1 MAMNLMSRLEHLT
14 IRFNSFT
21 MPERI
26 SLLTFP
32 QLLSCRLT
40 LGRTI
45 DTDGSMIA
53 SFLTR
58 HPTLKCVR
66 TDCHSSQ
73 ISLPNLQ
80 SFEGYADYA
89 PILAQGI
96 TRGLKA
102 ARMIWHSGRQPQDV
116 NTVVAALASLTNPTL
131 PFVSSHKF
139 VSREYSIVLGSLS
152 RHIPH
157 TRSLE
162 IQLIHPWLM
171 NEASDSIKHIT
182 ECLPQ
187 FNHLAYFSLDR
198 TMPAFRQAS
207 KVDTKQ
213 HHRAIVQ
220 TWGSVCP
227 TLKACSFFDH
237 AWKKLDGSW
246 EEYPVHEFLAQS
258 ELSAFAEN

>member
-1 MAMNLMSRLEHLT
+1 MLYDSSSVRIMDSQLFRIFLVIGASFLIHSAAEIFDVLFMAMNLMSRLEHLT
-14 IRFNSFT
+14 IRVNSFT

-45 DTDGSMIA
+45 DTGGSMIA

-73 ISLPNLQ
+73 VSLPNLQ
-80 SFEGYADYA
+80 YFEGYADYA

-102 ARMIWHSGRQPQDV
+102 ARMIWHSGRRPQDV
-116 NTVVAALASLTNPTL
+116 NAVVAALASLTNPTL

-139 VSREYSIVLGSLS
+139 VSREYSIVLSSLS

-157 TRSLE
+157 TRSLG

-171 NEASDSIKHIT
+171 NVS
-182 ECLPQ
+182 
-187 FNHLAYFSLDR
+187 
-198 TMPAFRQAS
+198 
-207 KVDTKQ
+207 
-213 HHRAIVQ
+213 
-220 TWGSVCP
+220 
-227 TLKACSFFDH
+227 
-237 AWKKLDGSW
+237 
-246 EEYPVHEFLAQS
+246 
-258 ELSAFAEN
+258 